1 MQHPEASPIRFAS
14 VLLIVLQRVGRGMVR
29 ARTILLVLL
38 STSGFSELLSPQD
51 SVAFLQHQQ
60 LIGINVLEGLNQ
72 P

>member
-1 MQHPEASPIRFAS
+1 
-14 VLLIVLQRVGRGMVR
+14 MVR